1 MNFFNRQ
8 KTRSP
13 GETVRALRESVLR
26 LDQSSGEARKRVS
39 GYALSG
45 TGSWRPS
52 AARLWSMEENVVW
65 NRRLL
70 ATSCRA

>member
-39 GYALSG
+39 GFAVGLLCDG
-45 TGSWRPS
+45 RAP
-52 AARLWSMEENVVW
+52 AMRL
-65 NRRLL
+65 
-70 ATSCRA
+70 